1 MISLTR
7 TEYRIVFGGSRQSI
21 AAKIKRGTLKT
32 STEKRRV
39 EVILVDDTEENR
51 VKVKTLTA

>member
-7 TEYRIVFGGSRQSI
+7 TEYRMVFGGSRQAI

>member
-1 MISLTR
+1 M
-7 TEYRIVFGGSRQSI
+7 VFGGSRQAI